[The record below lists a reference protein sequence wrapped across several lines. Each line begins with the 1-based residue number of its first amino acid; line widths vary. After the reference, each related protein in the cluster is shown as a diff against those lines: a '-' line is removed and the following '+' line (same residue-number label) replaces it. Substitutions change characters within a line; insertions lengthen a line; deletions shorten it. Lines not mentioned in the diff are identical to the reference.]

1 MDVGDEKV
9 RNRILLM
16 FWLPPILLSGVSA
29 LISVLILPL
38 DDIAYTLTSAAVILL
53 FLGVSIYLV
62 PIFVEPEKGGKIL
75 QYGTTEGV
83 TELRKAIADR
93 MNAKGMN
100 ITYKNV
106 LITAGSQ
113 QALDLIS
120 KTFLDPGDMVIVG
133 APTYLGGTNAFRS
146 YGGVMEGVPLDE
158 DGMNPDLLAAKLHL
172 LQMHGKHPEILYLI
186 PNFQNP
192 AGVTLTEERRREILD
207 IAREYDMLV
216 IEDSPYSELRYSGEK
231 VPSIKSMD
239 VDGRVIYLGTFSKIL
254 APGFRVAWCIAEDA
268 LLNKLTIVKQAA
280 DLCTNTFGQYIAAE
294 YVTRGYLDE
303 HVETIKTLY
312 KTKRDKMLIAMEKHF
327 PKEAKWTKP
336 DGGMFIWVTL
346 PEYIDTKEMFAR
358 AVENNVAYVN
368 GAAFFADHSGKNTM
382 RLNYTFASD
391 DQIEEG
397 IQRLAMSNI
406 SLLRSSVRVTPAGFW
421 KFGIK
426 YNISGCFPCI
436 CRR

>member
-1 MDVGDEKV
+1 MVSKFSHMYS
-9 RNRILLM
+9 RNAKEMKASEIRELLKLTENAEIIS
-16 FWLPPILLSGVSA
+16 FAGGLPNPQAFPVDRVSEIVNNLL
-29 LISVLILPL
+29 
-38 DDIAYTLTSAAVILL
+38 
-53 FLGVSIYLV
+53 
-62 PIFVEPEKGGKIL
+62 EEKGGKIL

-207 IAREYDMLV
+207 IA
-216 IEDSPYSELRYSGEK
+216 
-231 VPSIKSMD
+231 
-239 VDGRVIYLGTFSKIL
+239 
-254 APGFRVAWCIAEDA
+254 
-268 LLNKLTIVKQAA
+268 
-280 DLCTNTFGQYIAAE
+280 
-294 YVTRGYLDE
+294 
-303 HVETIKTLY
+303 
-312 KTKRDKMLIAMEKHF
+312 
-327 PKEAKWTKP
+327 
-336 DGGMFIWVTL
+336 
-346 PEYIDTKEMFAR
+346 
-358 AVENNVAYVN
+358 
-368 GAAFFADHSGKNTM
+368 
-382 RLNYTFASD
+382 
-391 DQIEEG
+391 
-397 IQRLAMSNI
+397 
-406 SLLRSSVRVTPAGFW
+406 SL
-421 KFGIK
+421 
-426 YNISGCFPCI
+426 
-436 CRR
+436 